1 MARGEA
7 KELPS
12 MEQGGPE
19 QYFEALRTRAEDVG
33 VERDV
38 ELSPVRLY
46 YDLADILRVGDQIT
60 IVALRNCLSF
70 TQHLVAVAGRRG
82 RILHRG
88 LGVGS

>member
-19 QYFEALRTRAEDVG
+19 EYFEALRTRAE
-33 VERDV
+33 V

-70 TQHLVAVAGRRG
+70 TQHLVCGCRTAR
-82 RILHRG
+82 
-88 LGVGS
+88 